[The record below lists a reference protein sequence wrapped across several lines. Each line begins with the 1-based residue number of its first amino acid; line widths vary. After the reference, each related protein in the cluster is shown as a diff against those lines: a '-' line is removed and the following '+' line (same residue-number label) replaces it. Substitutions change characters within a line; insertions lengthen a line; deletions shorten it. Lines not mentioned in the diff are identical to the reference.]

1 MSWVKAVC
9 KYDKLPQKTA
19 TRLMHDYKR
28 TNDASESQRWQVNTE
43 GSSHDCI
50 AYFFVKVTRPS
61 GDNLAVWI
69 IDLHTDGFL
78 DGSLKSTL
86 AAKGIP

>member
-43 GSSHDCI
+43 GWLRERISLFELSI
-50 AYFFVKVTRPS
+50 TPPS

-69 IDLHTDGFL
+69 IDLHTEGFL
-78 DGSLKSTL
+78 DGSLKTTL